1 MIFVYDD
8 IQWAEY
14 GYEAVAGMNAGD
26 GVNYIT
32 IPGSETSS
40 ILNIT
45 ETSNVGV
52 PGVWIFN
59 FNIDG
64 GTTLLYSCIC
74 AYAYCY
80 IHTYIHMYMH
90 TCIHSYLHTHV
101 HIHKHTYTYIHTYIH
116 THIAMCMH
124 TILKVALHIT
134 T

>member
-14 GYEAVAGMNAGD
+14 DYEAVAGMNAGD
-26 GVNYIT
+26 GVNHIT

-64 GTTLLYSCIC
+64 GTTLLYNWIC
-74 AYAYCY
+74 AYAYCC
-80 IHTYIHMYMH
+80 IHTY
-90 TCIHSYLHTHV
+90 TCTC
-101 HIHKHTYTYIHTYIH
+101 IHTYIH
-116 THIAMCMH
+116 TYMHMYIYTNTHVHTYTHSYVYAHNFEGCFTHNYIA
-124 TILKVALHIT
+124 L
-134 T
+134 